1 MPWPAPSGP
10 TVSRTACDTVRLIPQ
25 GNTRVPVSG
34 SVYGMVRPPRDG
46 RRGRESCLLQAL
58 RGQSLVVAVA
68 QFRPHFASG
77 AALSSAGRGPGL
89 FSHQLRRPTQASG
102 HRKRDRRD
110 ERLIPLGGS
119 RRNSSPSIGAELKR
133 RRVGAPLSL
142 GLPRRT
148 ATIVRSGPARR
159 STQGLSHVHSGPTRR
174 PTTPFSIR
182 RTLQL

>member
-1 MPWPAPSGP
+1 MNDENRTPLPFVEDRDTGP
-10 TVSRTACDTVRLIPQ
+10 VIRGHVQ
-25 GNTRVPVSG
+25 GSEETFHQI
-34 SVYGMVRPPRDG
+34 
-46 RRGRESCLLQAL
+46 RRGTLAYPASAVPQQAL

-89 FSHQLRRPTQASG
+89 FSRQLRRPTQASG
-102 HRKRDRRD
+102 HRSRDRRD